1 MKSVQ
6 RYVNQLMD
14 IGATGKSYAKC
25 EEFVKKLPKS
35 EPLSEQKMQKLF
47 QKYHPAEPNP
57 ISITP
62 IPEKSIINLA
72 QIEKIKPEDGLR
84 PV

>member
-1 MKSVQ
+1 
-6 RYVNQLMD
+6 
-14 IGATGKSYAKC
+14 
-25 EEFVKKLPKS
+25 
-35 EPLSEQKMQKLF
+35 MQELF

-72 QIEKIKPEDGLR
+72 QIEKIKPEDI
-84 PV
+84 